1 MEGLP
6 QRSMQEELGK
16 NEKRNEKSHSQGQK
30 KGILTAYDTR
40 SWNVKEQDVMI

>member
-1 MEGLP
+1 MEDFT
-6 QRSMQEELGK
+6 QRSMQEKLGK
-16 NEKRNEKSHSQGQK
+16 NEKRSEKSHSQGQR